1 MQTYNRR
8 TLSDKNNILS
18 RKNRITYYTPVRQNL
33 AEMLISVRKKPPT
46 ILQFND
52 AAKLW
57 IRENSNKQKNVQE
70 QTGTTLT

>member
-1 MQTYNRR
+1 
-8 TLSDKNNILS
+8 
-18 RKNRITYYTPVRQNL
+18 
-33 AEMLISVRKKPPT
+33 MLISVRKKPPT